1 MRTMKKLLS
10 ICLIVWVGTA
20 MAQEEEASTK
30 PVFDSTPQAAV
41 DISLAATGESNAL
54 ALSIN
59 RMHPIAFK
67 KRFSVGYGARFTG
80 YFGQNNGY
88 VTAPASVSE
97 GNLLTPQNPDKLDT
111 LWLKNSSVGSLN
123 AAIYLEFKIT
133 PKLSAQF
140 NIDAVGFSFGADRFG
155 RFEAE
160 SQAASSPSEGASVTP
175 FNLLLTGDYDI
186 GSLNSELSV
195 TYMLTDNLVLRPGV
209 SFMFTEYTTHNPL
222 AFGNDR
228 FRKKSLMP
236 MLALSYRL

>member
-97 GNLLTPQNPDKLDT
+97 GNLLTPQNPDK
-111 LWLKNSSVGSLN
+111 
-123 AAIYLEFKIT
+123 
-133 PKLSAQF
+133 
-140 NIDAVGFSFGADRFG
+140 
-155 RFEAE
+155 
-160 SQAASSPSEGASVTP
+160 
-175 FNLLLTGDYDI
+175 
-186 GSLNSELSV
+186 
-195 TYMLTDNLVLRPGV
+195 
-209 SFMFTEYTTHNPL
+209 
-222 AFGNDR
+222 
-228 FRKKSLMP
+228 
-236 MLALSYRL
+236 